1 MAWPDD
7 SRHDAGLSRTRNDG
21 CDFVYHA
28 AGARGQLDRLERLE
42 AEQETMGV
50 SAYHHE
56 PAFLH
61 CVGFSCV
68 LQLADAG
75 SLSLAEAKA
84 SSLKDLA
91 EQKGMSPAKVRD
103 LLIEKI
109 K

>member
-1 MAWPDD
+1 
-7 SRHDAGLSRTRNDG
+7 
-21 CDFVYHA
+21 
-28 AGARGQLDRLERLE
+28 
-42 AEQETMGV
+42 
-50 SAYHHE
+50 
-56 PAFLH
+56 
-61 CVGFSCV
+61 
-68 LQLADAG
+68 LADAG